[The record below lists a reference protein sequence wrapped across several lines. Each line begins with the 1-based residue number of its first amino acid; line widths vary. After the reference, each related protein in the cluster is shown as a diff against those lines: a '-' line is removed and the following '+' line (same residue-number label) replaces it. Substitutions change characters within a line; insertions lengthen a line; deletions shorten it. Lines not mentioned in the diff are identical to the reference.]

1 MALTAVHHIALLVS
15 DYQKSKEFYV
25 DKLGFHIVREN
36 FREDRGDYKLS
47 GWMNFQGGSL
57 PFLKIRTDCRW
68 SCMNNLK
75 ESGGHIMTK
84 KHMEDSR
91 TENTY
96 LIMPKHI
103 NCYGR
108 LFGGILMQWID
119 EVAGIVAHR
128 HAGSIVGKTSM
139 EVRIDTYAEDPD
151 GMRRMINRAYEVL
164 VSIDEE
170 GNKLEVPGLFVETE
184 AQKAEW
190 EGGEKRYL
198 LRKQRRKEGY

>member
-1 MALTAVHHIALLVS
+1 
-15 DYQKSKEFYV
+15 
-25 DKLGFHIVREN
+25 
-36 FREDRGDYKLS
+36 
-47 GWMNFQGGSL
+47 
-57 PFLKIRTDCRW
+57 
-68 SCMNNLK
+68 MNNLK

-128 HAGSIVGKTSM
+128 HAGSIVTTAC
-139 EVRIDTYAEDPD
+139 VD
-151 GMRRMINRAYEVL
+151 NQ
-164 VSIDEE
+164 
-170 GNKLEVPGLFVETE
+170 GLI
-184 AQKAEW
+184 W
-190 EGGEKRYL
+190 EIRWFW
-198 LRKQRRKEGY
+198 